1 MNKTEIEILPE
12 FQNPKE
18 MPEHR
23 IEYWIKKFRTF
34 YANAMVTYKECGG
47 HNKAFHNERACEKWK
62 GKIIEFGGE
71 VPSDKEAC
79 AWGFFNGDG
88 SY

>member
-1 MNKTEIEILPE
+1 MPKTEIEIKPE
-12 FQNPKE
+12 DMSPTEMTEHQIQYWRKE
-18 MPEHR
+18 
-23 IEYWIKKFRTF
+23 FRKY

-47 HNKAFHNERACEKWK
+47 HNKAYWNEKACEKWK
-62 GKIIEFGGE
+62 NKIIEFGGE